1 MVQQV
6 DAVTFGEAQDAVA
19 EVLPRV
25 TALLRRI
32 AVSPRSAVGEWSA
45 PDVACHLSHAIELDT
60 AALRNQRV
68 AEVEPTPRGTAAWN
82 ASRLQADRQRDL
94 EVLADRIDARGGEFL
109 DVPPSA
115 DDVEWL
121 GGARLAP
128 TTVVCHL
135 LAELLL
141 HGHDVARAAGERWPI
156 RPEHAAIAIVGGGV
170 PIINACPDLFLRHP
184 VNPKIRARVELRLIG
199 HQRLTLVLDHGL
211 RIELPPTGPVDA
223 YLATRADQALLI
235 FFGRRS
241 PWRAAATGKAWA
253 WGRRPQALLS
263 LLGAMTSP

>member
-1 MVQQV
+1 MVQQM
-6 DAVTFGEAQDAVA
+6 DAVTFREAQDAVA

-25 TALLRRI
+25 TALLRRT
-32 AVSPRSAVGEWSA
+32 AVSPRSAVGQWSA

-60 AALRNQRV
+60 AALRNHRV
-68 AEVEPTPRGTAAWN
+68 EEVEPTPKGTAAWN
-82 ASRLQADRQRDL
+82 ASRLQADHERDL
-94 EVLADRIDARGGEFL
+94 EVLADRIDARGEEFL
-109 DVPPSA
+109 DLSPSA
-115 DDVEWL
+115 HDVEWL
-121 GGARLAP
+121 GGARLEPA
-128 TTVVCHL
+128 TVVCHL

-141 HGHDVARAAGERWPI
+141 HGHDIARATGKQWPI

-184 VNPKIRARVELRLIG
+184 VNPKTRARVELRLIG
-199 HQRLTLVLDHGL
+199 HQRLTLALDHGL

-223 YLATRADQALLI
+223 YLATQADQALLI

>member
-1 MVQQV
+1 M
-6 DAVTFGEAQDAVA
+6 DAVTLGEAQDAVA

-32 AVSPRSAVGEWSA
+32 GVSPRSAVGEWST
-45 PDVACHLSHAIELDT
+45 PDVACHLGHAIELDT
-60 AALRNQRV
+60 AAMRGQRV
-68 AEVEPTPRGTAAWN
+68 PEVESTPTGTAAWN
-82 ASRLQADRQRDL
+82 AAMLHADRERDL
-94 EVLADRIDARGGEFL
+94 ETLADRIDAGGREFL
-109 DVPPSA
+109 DLSPSA
-115 DDVEWL
+115 DAIDWL

-128 TTVVCHL
+128 TSVACHL

-156 RPEHAAIAIVGGGV
+156 RPEHAAVAIVGGGV
-170 PIINACPDLFLRHP
+170 PIINACPDLFLRQP
-184 VNPKIRARVELRLIG
+184 VDSKIRARVELRLIG

-211 RIELPPTGPVDA
+211 RIQLPPTGPVDA
-223 YLATRADQALLI
+223 YLATHADQALLI

-241 PWRAAATGKAWA
+241 PWRVAATGKAWA
-253 WGRRPQALLS
+253 WGRRPQALLT

>member
-1 MVQQV
+1 MVQQM
-6 DAVTFGEAQDAVA
+6 DAVTFGEAHDAVA

-25 TALLRRI
+25 SALLPRT
-32 AVSPRSAVGEWSA
+32 ANSPRPAIGEWSA

-60 AALRNQRV
+60 AALKGHGV
-68 AEVEPTPRGTAAWN
+68 PDVEATPSGTAAWT
-82 ASRLQADRQRDL
+82 ASRLQEDRERDL
-94 EVLADRIDARGGEFL
+94 KVLADRIDVRGREFL
-109 DVPPSA
+109 DIPPFA

-141 HGHDVARAAGERWPI
+141 HGHDIARAAGERWPI
-156 RPEHAAIAIVGGGV
+156 RPEHAAVAIVGGGV
-170 PIINACPDLFLRHP
+170 PIINACPDLFLRQP
-184 VNPKIRARVELRLIG
+184 VNPKTRVRVELRLIG
-199 HQRLTLVLDHGL
+199 HQRLTLVIDHGL
-211 RIELPPTGPVDA
+211 RIELPPTGKADA
-223 YLATRADQALLI
+223 YLATNADQALLI
-235 FFGRRS
+235 FFGRQS
-241 PWRAAATGKAWA
+241 PWRAAAAGKALA

>member
-1 MVQQV
+1 M
-6 DAVTFGEAQDAVA
+6 DAVTYGEARDAIA
-19 EVLPRV
+19 EVLPGV
-25 TALLRRI
+25 TALLRRS
-32 AVSPRSAVGEWSA
+32 AASPRCAVGEWSA

-60 AALRNQRV
+60 GALRGQRV
-68 AEVEPTPRGTAAWN
+68 PEMEPTPRGTAAWN
-82 ASRLQADRQRDL
+82 ASRLHEDRQRDL
-94 EVLADRIDARGGEFL
+94 EALADRIDTCGGEFL
-109 DVPPSA
+109 DVPPST

-128 TTVVCHL
+128 TAVACHL

-156 RPEHAAIAIVGGGV
+156 PPEHAAIAIVGGGV
-170 PIINACPDLFLRHP
+170 PIINAHPDLFLRHP
-184 VNPKIRARVELRLIG
+184 VDPKARARVELRLIG
-199 HQRLTLVLDHGL
+199 HQRLTLALDHGL
-211 RIELPPTGPVDA
+211 NIELPPTGPADA
-223 YLATRADQALLI
+223 YLATHADQALLI

-241 PWRAAATGKAWA
+241 PWRVAATGKAWL

>member
-1 MVQQV
+1 MVQRV
-6 DAVTFGEAQDAVA
+6 DVVTYGEARGAVA
-19 EVLPRV
+19 DVLPHV

-32 AVSPRSAVGEWSA
+32 AVSPSSAVGQWSA
-45 PDVACHLSHAIELDT
+45 PDVACHLSHALELDT
-60 AALRNQRV
+60 AALRSQRV
-68 AEVEPTPRGTAAWN
+68 PEVEPTPSGTAAWN

-94 EVLADRIDARGGEFL
+94 EALADRIDTLGGEFL
-109 DVPPSA
+109 DLSPSV
-115 DDVEWL
+115 DDVEWF

-128 TTVVCHL
+128 TTVACHL

-156 RPEHAAIAIVGGGV
+156 RPEHAALAIVGGGV
-170 PIINACPDLFLRHP
+170 PIINTYPDLFLRHP
-184 VNPKIRARVELRLIG
+184 VDPKVRARVELRLIG
-199 HQRLTLVLDHGL
+199 HQRLTLALDHGL
-211 RIELPPTGPVDA
+211 RIELPPTGSADA
-223 YLATRADQALLI
+223 YLATHADQALLI

-241 PWRAAATGKAWA
+241 PWRVAATGKAWA